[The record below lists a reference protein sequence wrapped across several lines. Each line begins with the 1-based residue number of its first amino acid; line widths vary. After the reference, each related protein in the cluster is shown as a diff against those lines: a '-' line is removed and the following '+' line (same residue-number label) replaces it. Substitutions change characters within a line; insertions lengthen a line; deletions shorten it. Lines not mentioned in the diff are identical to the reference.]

1 MLCDGKTVACIL
13 ANGKTIVA
21 MEKGGL
27 LTLTVAYMKEILFVI
42 KYTGKVSFTILM
54 AQNTRVI
61 GETMREK
68 VVEYYHGKMAKNMM
82 ETG

>member
-1 MLCDGKTVACIL
+1 MCDGKTVACIL

-27 LTLTVAYMKEILFVI
+27 FTLIVAYMKEISFVI
-42 KYTGKVSFTILM
+42 KHKERVSFTTLM
-54 AQNTRVI
+54 VQNTRVI

-68 VVEYYHGKMAKNMM
+68 VMEYYHGKMAKNMM
-82 ETG
+82 EVG